1 MNINYSIP
9 ETTIY
14 TFSDKYNTESCLNR
28 YDKMRPLVFQNRTRA
43 ISARKMVYSW
53 IGFYMIYRLHVTYS
67 DKVSWIGFYM
77 IYRLHVTY
85 SDKVSFPMF
94 IKVKCLIWYDSRCH
108 FRLLSALP
116 VKTFQIALFFY
127 SSLVYMHPIF
137 CRYFLFLIIGN
148 IL

>member
-28 YDKMRPLVFQNRTRA
+28 YDKMRPLFFKIA
-43 ISARKMVYSW
+43 HGPFKKMVY
-53 IGFYMIYRLHVTYS
+53 
-67 DKVSWIGFYM
+67 SWIGFYM

-94 IKVKCLIWYDSRCH
+94 IKVKCLIWCDSRCH

-116 VKTFQIALFFY
+116 VKSFKIALFFF
-127 SSLVYMHPIF
+127 SSMVYMRPIF
-137 CRYFLFLIIGN
+137 CRYSLFLMIGN